1 MYKYKLKE
9 IDLGDISVNNGVK
22 TKVVSKD
29 PETKTV
35 EWDVKYN
42 VDLGNPIKKFNEAL
56 DSLKDISRQHRDDSF
71 LRDIIESV
79 KSIKNDYRAH
89 VRTEYPADYD
99 ELKRK
104 SAYMKE
110 DIEELDEESTSG
122 DAGGY
127 STPFAFS
134 AKKNSPNP
142 ATKYM
147 VKTFKYKLVPKKIKG
162 SGLEVK
168 QLWKEN
174 GI

>member
-9 IDLGDISVNNGVK
+9 IEIGATDINNGIK
-22 TKVVSKD
+22 TKVISKD

-42 VDLGNPIKKFNEAL
+42 VDLGAVIGKFNEAL
-56 DSLKDISRQHRDDSF
+56 SSLKEISRQHRDDSF

-89 VRTEYPADYD
+89 VRSEYPVEYD

-110 DIEELDEESTSG
+110 DIEELDEEN
-122 DAGGY
+122 DVGGY
-127 STPFAFS
+127 NTPFAFS

-147 VKTFKYKLVPKKIKG
+147 VKTFKYKLVPKKKIKG

>member
-9 IDLGDISVNNGVK
+9 IEVGTTDINNGIK
-22 TKVVSKD
+22 TKIISKD
-29 PETKTV
+29 PETKTT
-35 EWDVKYN
+35 EWEVKYN
-42 VDLGNPIKKFNEAL
+42 VDLGSPIKKFNEAL
-56 DSLKDISRQHRDDSF
+56 ESLREISKQHRDDSF

-110 DIEELDEESTSG
+110 DIEGLDEEDG
-122 DAGGY
+122 AGGY